1 MKESSDTSS
10 NNSSNS
16 STGSNVP
23 AKSLA
28 RVPAL
33 PKRPATTN
41 ATLVP
46 TFETGFET
54 PRRIGLTIAFLV
66 FGVFG
71 MWAAFAPIDGSAHA
85 PGFITVKSYKKVVQ
99 HLEGGIVSEIRVQN
113 GDTVKVGDILLVMDP
128 TQPLAQLEITSAQMM
143 GLTALEA
150 RLVAERDNLDAVNYP
165 PALLTPNSKAR
176 IEMEAQDQ
184 IFRARKTARE
194 GAQAVLGQRIE
205 QLEARVDGLQALQ
218 ASKTVLA
225 ASFDDELTDT
235 RVLLAEGFSDK
246 LRLRELER
254 NHASLTGEAAELAAT
269 IASTEI
275 QIGETRLEML
285 QQEHEFQNEVANL
298 LADTQ
303 NKLKDVHE
311 RFNALT
317 DVVARTEIRAPV
329 AGIVNGLQFH
339 TEGGV
344 IPAGTPI
351 AEIVPQG
358 EEFVIDA
365 RVQLIDIDRVAEGQ
379 QAMIRMSAYN
389 TQSVPTLYG
398 TVLNVSADSHVDE
411 ATGAS
416 YYLARLELNPE
427 SLAALEGFVLL
438 PGMPAEVFIES
449 GSRTLLQYLMKPL
462 SNAIARSFIED

>member
-1 MKESSDTSS
+1 MKQNPE
-10 NNSSNS
+10 NSSN
-16 STGSNVP
+16 VP
-23 AKSLA
+23 TKALA

-33 PKRPATTN
+33 PRRPATTN

-85 PGFITVKSYKKVVQ
+85 MGFVTVKSYKKVIQ

-113 GDTVKVGDILLVMDP
+113 GDSVNAGDILLVMDP
-128 TQPLAQLEITSAQMM
+128 TQPLAQLEISSAQQMA
-143 GLTALEA
+143 LTALES
-150 RLVAERDNLDAVNYP
+150 RLIAERDNLDAVIYP
-165 PALLTPNSKAR
+165 AALQLPDSKAR

-205 QLEARVDGLQALQ
+205 QLESRVDGLQALQ
-218 ASKTVLA
+218 ASKRVLA
-225 ASFDDELTDT
+225 ASFDAELQDT

-254 NHASLTGEAAELAAT
+254 NHASLSGEAAELAAT
-269 IASTEI
+269 IAATEI

-285 QQEHEFQNEVANL
+285 QQEYEFQNEVANM

-303 NKLKDVHE
+303 NKQKDIVE
-311 RFNALT
+311 RVNALT
-317 DVVARTEIRAPV
+317 DIVARTEVRAPV
-329 AGIVNGLQFH
+329 AGVVNGLQFH

-344 IPAGTPI
+344 IPPGTPI

-358 EEFVIDA
+358 EDFVIDA
-365 RVQLIDIDRVAEGQ
+365 RVQLIDIDRVAVGQ

-389 TQSVPTLYG
+389 TQSVPTLFG
-398 TVLNVSADSHVDE
+398 TVLNVSADSHLDE

-416 YYLARLELNPE
+416 YYQARLELNPE

-462 SNAIARSFIED
+462 TNAAARSFIED